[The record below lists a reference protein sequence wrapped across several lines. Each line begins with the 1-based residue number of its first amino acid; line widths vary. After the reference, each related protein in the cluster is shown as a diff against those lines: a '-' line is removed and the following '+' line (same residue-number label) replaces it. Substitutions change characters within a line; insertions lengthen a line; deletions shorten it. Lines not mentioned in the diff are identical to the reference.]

1 MLSTHFREPHQ
12 PQGREL
18 HLTDLLTRLAADY
31 LERKQGRENER
42 LLLREIQ
49 HRSNNLLSVVQAISQ
64 NTFSRAKPFG
74 QAKKAFEG
82 RLLALAECNKLITN
96 SMIGRI
102 PLREIVCLQV
112 EPFASRIALDGSAS
126 PNRLWYKALEGHFP
140 CRTG

>member
-1 MLSTHFREPHQ
+1 WNASR
-12 PQGREL
+12 G
-18 HLTDLLTRLAADY
+18 AKAKDY
-31 LERKQGRENER
+31 FFARYN
-42 LLLREIQ
+42 IVATIC
-49 HRSNNLLSVVQAISQ
+49 SVSCRRFPR
-64 NTFSRAKPFG
+64 TPS
-74 QAKKAFEG
+74 
-82 RLLALAECNKLITN
+82 LALSHSVKRKEHLKVDFLLWKSAIKLITN